1 MFLKLFCASLSVM
14 IQYLA
19 EIRGH
24 GARNQSHTGR
34 REMTFVEVISN
45 ANWEEKIKLGWPEE
59 YKCFRK
65 WIDYSTIFFDFY
77 FIVRMVRVWALGL
90 LV

>member
-1 MFLKLFCASLSVM
+1 M

-45 ANWEEKIKLGWPEE
+45 SNWGGTIKLG
-59 YKCFRK
+59 
-65 WIDYSTIFFDFY
+65 
-77 FIVRMVRVWALGL
+77 
-90 LV
+90 

>member
-45 ANWEEKIKLGWPEE
+45 SNWGGTIKLGWPEE
-59 YKCFRK
+59 YKYFRK
-65 WIDYSTIFFDFY
+65 LIY
-77 FIVRMVRVWALGL
+77 
-90 LV
+90 

>member
-19 EIRGH
+19 EIRGQ

-45 ANWEEKIKLGWPEE
+45 ANWEEKIKLG
-59 YKCFRK
+59 
-65 WIDYSTIFFDFY
+65 
-77 FIVRMVRVWALGL
+77 
-90 LV
+90 